1 MKNFA
6 FDYPKLKDMLL
17 RKANFHERKR
27 AVISD
32 EKEFV
37 KLLRVIDKIL
47 QEVEDEL
54 KINGR

>member
-1 MKNFA
+1 
-6 FDYPKLKDMLL
+6 MLL

-37 KLLRVIDKIL
+37 KLLRAIDKIL

-54 KINGR
+54 KINGIDR